1 MIEVTDADFEAV
13 VIKST
18 IPVLVDV
25 WATWCGPC
33 KHLAPTIDALAE
45 KYAGRVLVVKANID
59 QNSKAVA
66 DYGIRSIPM
75 LLWFTKGKDGVL
87 AVGFASQEKLEGLID
102 AKLLAELESI

>member
-1 MIEVTDADFEAV
+1 MAIEVTNADFESV
-13 VIKST
+13 VINST
-18 IPVLVDV
+18 IPVVVDV

-33 KHLAPTIDALAE
+33 RQLAPTIEALAE

-75 LLWFTKGKDGVL
+75 LLWFTKGKDDVL
-87 AVGFASQEKLEGLID
+87 SVGILPQEMIEGLID
-102 AKLLAELESI
+102 AKLLETME